1 MTHTP
6 HEAQQAAELAYP
18 DPPDTGLWE
27 HTLVRICREHFI
39 AGWEAKAKSV
49 QRVSVDGVINALI
62 KCDPG
67 SYAARYAD
75 YDGYG
80 EPTGHELFCF
90 DGRVWVSDLEAA
102 LAAQPTSEERQE

>member
-49 QRVSVDGVINALI
+49 HVTEAMVSAAINA
-62 KCDPG
+62 
-67 SYAARYAD
+67 
-75 YDGYG
+75 YG
-80 EPTGHELFCF
+80 QRGAKHE
-90 DGRVWVSDLEAA
+90 
-102 LAAQPTSEERQE
+102 